1 MNPELF
7 PLQQETYQLIGIC
20 MEVQRTLG
28 YGFSE
33 VIYKDAMEF
42 EFIDNE
48 VTYNREKKYTVSY
61 KNKQLDH
68 QFHVDFACVDQVIVE
83 VKSSDKGITPDH
95 VAQILNYLKVT
106 GCEVGLLVN
115 FGRRKL
121 EYQRFILT
129 SN

>member
-1 MNPELF
+1 MNPEFF
-7 PLQQETYQLIGIC
+7 PLQQETYQIIGLC
-20 MEVQRTLG
+20 MEVQRILG

-33 VIYKDAMEF
+33 VIYKDAMEL
-42 EFIDNE
+42 EFIDNDLA
-48 VTYNREKKYTVSY
+48 YRREKKYSVSY
-61 KNKQLDH
+61 KNKQLEH
-68 QFHVDFACVDQVIVE
+68 QFYVDFSCFEQVIVE

-129 SN
+129 SD

>member
-1 MNPELF
+1 MKLDFF
-7 PLQQETYQLIGIC
+7 PLQHVTYQIIGLC

-33 VIYKDAMEF
+33 VIYKDAMEI
-42 EFIDNE
+42 EFISNSLAHS
-48 VTYNREKKYTVSY
+48 REKQYSVCY
-61 KNKQLDH
+61 KNQKLPH
-68 QFHVDFACVDQVIVE
+68 YFFVDFTCFDQVIVE
-83 VKSSDKGITPDH
+83 VKSSEKGITADH
-95 VAQILNYLKVT
+95 VAQVLNYLKVT

-129 SN
+129 SD

>member
-1 MNPELF
+1 
-7 PLQQETYQLIGIC
+7 

-33 VIYKDAMEF
+33 VIYKDAMEL
-42 EFIDNE
+42 EFIDNDLA
-48 VTYNREKKYTVSY
+48 YRREKKYSVSY
-61 KNKQLDH
+61 KNKQLAH
-68 QFHVDFACVDQVIVE
+68 QFYVDFSCFEQVIVE
-83 VKSSDKGITPDH
+83 VKSSDKGIAPDH

-129 SN
+129 SD

>member
-1 MNPELF
+1 MNLELF
-7 PLQQETYQLIGIC
+7 PLRQETYQLIGIC

-33 VIYKDAMEF
+33 VIYKDAMEL

-48 VTYNREKKYTVSY
+48 LAYHREKKYSVSY
-61 KNKQLDH
+61 KNRQLEH
-68 QFHVDFACVDQVIVE
+68 LFYVDFSCFDQVIVE

-106 GCEVGLLVN
+106 GCEVGLLIN

-129 SN
+129 SD

>member
-1 MNPELF
+1 MSLEFF
-7 PLQQETYQLIGIC
+7 PLQQETYRIIGSC

-33 VIYKDAMEF
+33 VIYKDAMEL
-42 EFIDNE
+42 EFIDNDFA
-48 VTYNREKKYTVSY
+48 YCREKKYSVRY
-61 KNKQLDH
+61 KNKQLAH
-68 QFHVDFACVDQVIVE
+68 QFYVDFSCFGQVIVK

-129 SN
+129 SD

>member
-1 MNPELF
+1 MNLEFF

-33 VIYKDAMEF
+33 IIYKDAMEL

-48 VTYNREKKYTVSY
+48 LAYYREKKYSVWY
-61 KNKQLDH
+61 KNKQLAH
-68 QFHVDFACVDQVIVE
+68 QFYVDFSCFDQVIVE
-83 VKSSDKGITPDH
+83 VKSSDKGITPDYI
-95 VAQILNYLKVT
+95 AQILNYLKVT

-121 EYQRFILT
+121 EYQRFILR
-129 SN
+129 SA

>member
-1 MNPELF
+1 MNFELF
-7 PLQQETYQLIGIC
+7 PLQQETYRLIGIC

-33 VIYKDAMEF
+33 VIYKDAMEL

-48 VTYNREKKYTVSY
+48 LAYQRGKKYSVSY
-61 KNKQLDH
+61 KNKQLGH
-68 QFHVDFACVDQVIVE
+68 QFYVDFACFDRVIVE

-129 SN
+129 SD

>member
-1 MNPELF
+1 MNLELF
-7 PLQQETYQLIGIC
+7 PLQQETYRLIGIC

-33 VIYKDAMEF
+33 IIYKDAMEL

-48 VTYNREKKYTVSY
+48 LAYQGEKKYSVSY
-61 KNKQLDH
+61 KNKQLEH
-68 QFHVDFACVDQVIVE
+68 QFYVDFACFDRVIVE

-106 GCEVGLLVN
+106 GCEVGLMVN

-129 SN
+129 GD

>member
-1 MNPELF
+1 MKLGFF
-7 PLQQETYQLIGIC
+7 PLQQETYQIIGLC
-20 MEVQRTLG
+20 MEIQRILG

-33 VIYKDAMEF
+33 VIYKDAMEL
-42 EFIDNE
+42 EFINNE
-48 VTYNREKKYTVSY
+48 VAYTREKKYTVSY

-68 QFHVDFACVDQVIVE
+68 QFQVDFACFDQVIVE
-83 VKSSDKGITPDH
+83 VKSSEKGITADH
-95 VAQILNYLKVT
+95 VAQVLNYLKVT

-129 SN
+129 SD

>member
-1 MNPELF
+1 MNDDFF
-7 PLQQETYQLIGIC
+7 PLQQETYQIIGLC

-33 VIYKDAMEF
+33 IIYKDAMEL
-42 EFIDNE
+42 EFIINE
-48 VTYNREKKYTVSY
+48 LTYCREKNYSVSY
-61 KNKQLDH
+61 KNKQLTH
-68 QFHVDFACVDQVIVE
+68 QSYVDFSCFDQVIVE

-95 VAQILNYLKVT
+95 VAQVLNYLKVT

-129 SN
+129 SD